1 MKSARAFLVGIY
13 LHLLWCISIILVP
26 IILKDS
32 DLTGILMKYIL
43 YGIIVE
49 CLVVLIIGG
58 VSVVCAKIAGKQ
70 GEHENV
76 KKGWKL
82 LKLATIPFYILNF
95 AYSVFAWGILVGA
108 SRGFAIFLV
117 PIPIVFTCTMI
128 VMSGL
133 IGHTYIKYLKRE
145 KDIDISGIH
154 NLLQLIPVLDIISTI
169 IILRKEKMF

>member
-1 MKSARAFLVGIY
+1 MKSARAFLIGIY
-13 LHLLWCISIILVP
+13 VHLLWCVSIILVP
-26 IILKDS
+26 IFFGHLEVGI
-32 DLTGILMKYIL
+32 ILMKAVE
-43 YGIIVE
+43 YGIILE
-49 CLVVLIIGG
+49 GIIVLIVGG
-58 VSVVCAKIAGKQ
+58 VSVICAKIAGKQ
-70 GEHENV
+70 GEYENV

-95 AYSVFAWGILVGA
+95 AYSVFAWGMLVGA
-108 SRGFAIFLV
+108 SLGFAIFLV

-169 IILRKEKMF
+169 IILRKDKNL